1 MTLDLS
7 RLLRPGS
14 IAVIGGGWGI
24 AVVEQCLKMGFR
36 GDIWP
41 VHPARD
47 EIHGLRCY
55 RSVADL
61 PSAPDATFIGV
72 NRTLTIDVVRQLS
85 AIGAGGATCFASGFA
100 EAEDD
105 RDAGASLQ
113 AQLIEAARDMPV
125 IGPNCY
131 GLINYLDG
139 ALLWPD
145 QHGGRRVE
153 RGVAI
158 LTQSSNILINLT
170 MQRRALPMA
179 YCLTAGNQAQT
190 GLEDLAMA
198 VLDDDRVTALGL
210 HIEGIRD
217 IRAFEA
223 MAAHAREL
231 KKPIVALKVGKSAQ
245 ARAATISHTASLTGS
260 DAASR
265 AFLKRLGIAQV
276 DGLGA
281 FLETLKLLH
290 VHGPLPGRRLVSM
303 SCSGGEASLIADLA
317 LSHDVE
323 LPALDS
329 AQRDAVKATLSDL
342 VTVTNPIDYHTFIWN
357 DVPRMT
363 ATYAAMM
370 DGPQDVTMLI
380 ADFPRAD
387 RTDAANWQCIEDSV
401 ISASSR
407 TGARTIVAS
416 SLPENM
422 PEPRAETLMAHG
434 IAPLMGL
441 EDALAAIAAA
451 ADIPVRW
458 AAPAQPLLT
467 AAGMEC
473 ETRTLEEAEAKALLA
488 VHGLHSPRSRTAR
501 TPVEAGRIADELGGQ
516 VVLKGQGFAHKT
528 EAGAVCLNLSG
539 SDAVQ
544 RAASQ
549 MQGAT
554 GFLVEEMVAGTVAE
568 LIVGVVR
575 DPVHGFALTI
585 GAGGVLAELLSD
597 SATLLIPARRDD
609 VRCAIEGLKINALLR
624 GYRGKPAADL
634 NAVLDAVDAVQ
645 SFVADSAERLEELE
659 INPLMVTPKSAIVA
673 DALIRVR
680 TETGDS

>member
-170 MQRRALPMA
+170 MQQRALPMA

-223 MAAHAREL
+223 MATRAREL
-231 KKPIVALKVGKSAQ
+231 EKPIVALKVGKSEQAQ
-245 ARAATISHTASLTGS
+245 VATISHTASLTGG

-317 LSHDVE
+317 LSHDLE
-323 LPALDS
+323 LPALDP
-329 AQRDAVKATLSDL
+329 AQRSAVKATLSDL

-370 DGPQDVTMLI
+370 DGSQDVTMLI

-387 RTDAANWQCIEDSV
+387 RTNAANWQCIEDSV

-597 SATLLIPARRDD
+597 SATLLIPARWDD

-659 INPLMVTPKSAIVA
+659 INPLMVTPKNAIVA